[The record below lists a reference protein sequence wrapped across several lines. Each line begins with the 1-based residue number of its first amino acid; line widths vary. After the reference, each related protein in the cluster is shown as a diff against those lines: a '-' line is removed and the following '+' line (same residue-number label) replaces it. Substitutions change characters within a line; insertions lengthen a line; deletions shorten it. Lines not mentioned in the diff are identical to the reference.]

1 MRQRTYSDIKP
12 EKGFNIENVENG
24 KCTVLFFDD
33 IKEEIQEI
41 ENFENKETE
50 TKKVYSYDIYTL
62 ETVYRENLAERIE
75 ENIEKWL
82 KNAKDVSYNEAA
94 AEVRTKRNEL
104 LKESDAEMC
113 IDRLGIEIPET
124 INATNLLT
132 VVTSVFK
139 GLGSI
144 LNNNM
149 SKYRQELRDITK
161 QEGFPYNIKWPNKED
176 LK

>member
-50 TKKVYSYDIYTL
+50 TKKVYSYDIYTV

>member
-1 MRQRTYSDIKP
+1 MRT
-12 EKGFNIENVENG
+12 ENAPFF
-24 KCTVLFFDD
+24 FFDD

-50 TKKVYSYDIYTL
+50 TKKVYSYDIYTIK
-62 ETVYRENLAERIE
+62 TVYRENLAEKIE

-82 KNAKDVSYNEAA
+82 KSAKNVSYNEAA

-113 IDRLGIEIPET
+113 IDRLGIEIPEEIT
-124 INATNLLT
+124 VTNLLT
-132 VVTSVFK
+132 VVTKVFK
-139 GLGSI
+139 GISNI

-161 QEGFPYNIKWPNKED
+161 QEGFPYNVKWPSKED